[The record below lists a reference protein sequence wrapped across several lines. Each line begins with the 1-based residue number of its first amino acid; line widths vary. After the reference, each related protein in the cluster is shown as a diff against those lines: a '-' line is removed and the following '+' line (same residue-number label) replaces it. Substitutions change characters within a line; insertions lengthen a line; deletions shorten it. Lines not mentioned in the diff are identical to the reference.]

1 MKLNRVEKTKEFT
14 HEGAKAASQTLEQ
27 KLRRTV
33 LTTMLWEDG
42 FYEDGESVTQRI
54 ENYVKKLPFTTV
66 EQIALEAKNNMKLRH
81 VPLLVAALAPKYF
94 EGAKVGNLVEAV
106 IQRPDEMGEIISIYW
121 KLKIG
126 RASCRERVSS
136 PV

>member
-14 HEGAKAASQTLEQ
+14 HEGAKASSQTLEQ

-94 EGAKVGNLVEAV
+94 EGAKVRNLVEAV
-106 IQRPDEMGEIISIYW
+106 IQPPDEMGEIISIYW
-121 KLKIG
+121 KLNGEGKMIP
-126 RASCRERVSS
+126 RQMK
-136 PV
+136 